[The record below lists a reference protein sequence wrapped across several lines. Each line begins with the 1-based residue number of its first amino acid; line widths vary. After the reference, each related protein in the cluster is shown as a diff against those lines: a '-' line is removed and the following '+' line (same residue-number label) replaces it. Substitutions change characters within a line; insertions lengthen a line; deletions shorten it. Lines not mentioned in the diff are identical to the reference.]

1 MAELSEI
8 IDYTVKPRK
17 GVLPSFKP
25 HHVLK
30 TLIMLYNKGPLGRK
44 TLSRE
49 LKIGEAS
56 TRTLISRLKEKKLVD
71 VSLAGGAYLTEH
83 GLSIMRNIMKKL
95 IYLKPINTEELSF
108 LKLAQYAYMA
118 LIRGGC
124 KVKPRVIELRD
135 KLVRYGAEAALI
147 MCVEE
152 GKLVLEPSKVG
163 RMPENISSELE
174 VIKKNLANIQ
184 NNDLVIISYSNTP
197 ELCEQSLLMFIIDF
211 LG

>member
-8 IDYTVKPRK
+8 IDYAVKPRK

-25 HHVLK
+25 YHVLK
-30 TLIMLYNKGPLGRK
+30 ALIMLYNKGPLGRK
-44 TLSRE
+44 ALSRE

-56 TRTLISRLKEKKLVD
+56 TRTLISRLKEKKLVN

-83 GLSIMRNIMKKL
+83 GLNIMRDIMKKL
-95 IYLKPINTEELSF
+95 VYLKPINTEELSF
-108 LKLAQYAYMA
+108 LKLAQYAYIA
-118 LIRGGC
+118 LIRRGC

-147 MCVEE
+147 MCVEDGE
-152 GKLVLEPSKVG
+152 LVLEPG
-163 RMPENISSELE
+163 RAGRISENISSELE
-174 VIKKNLANIQ
+174 VVKKNLANMQ
-184 NNDLVIISYSNTP
+184 DGDLVIISYSSTP